1 MIAISDKL
9 RHQVMKLAE
18 QYEKPEFITDDPV
31 QFPRRFG
38 YKCSQEIVGFI
49 AAWLAYGNRKAIL
62 STCEKLCKEME
73 RLTPYM
79 YIKNMGWRKYIDSEE
94 PLYRFFKEKD
104 FADLCRALKEIYDN
118 NEDMEEALS
127 KNYTRTMGATDYLDA
142 LISLFPGV
150 KGIPQDSKSAC
161 KRLNIFLRWKSSRIA
176 FIQYIHFKS
185 KDMLIFIKSWI
196 TPPQDSPSKESLV
209 EVQKAY
215 RVENIKEVSE
225 VNALTN
231 PKGKFRFSILLVTG
245 ERLYSSLYGTKEEA
259 EMAQVSAI
267 TVLNAIELY
276 FERFKHV
283 PEHHATPV
291 MFQAPDAKQKKLVP
305 GKISMFDTP
314 VYTIQI

>member
-1 MIAISDKL
+1 
-9 RHQVMKLAE
+9 
-18 QYEKPEFITDDPV
+18 
-31 QFPRRFG
+31 
-38 YKCSQEIVGFI
+38 
-49 AAWLAYGNRKAIL
+49 
-62 STCEKLCKEME
+62 
-73 RLTPYM
+73 
-79 YIKNMGWRKYIDSEE
+79 
-94 PLYRFFKEKD
+94 
-104 FADLCRALKEIYDN
+104 
-118 NEDMEEALS
+118 
-127 KNYTRTMGATDYLDA
+127 
-142 LISLFPGV
+142 
-150 KGIPQDSKSAC
+150 
-161 KRLNIFLRWKSSRIA
+161 
-176 FIQYIHFKS
+176 
-185 KDMLIFIKSWI
+185 MLIFIKSWI

-245 ERLYSSLYGTKEEA
+245 ERLYSSLY
-259 EMAQVSAI
+259 
-267 TVLNAIELY
+267 

>member
-1 MIAISDKL
+1 
-9 RHQVMKLAE
+9 
-18 QYEKPEFITDDPV
+18 
-31 QFPRRFG
+31 
-38 YKCSQEIVGFI
+38 
-49 AAWLAYGNRKAIL
+49 
-62 STCEKLCKEME
+62 
-73 RLTPYM
+73 
-79 YIKNMGWRKYIDSEE
+79 
-94 PLYRFFKEKD
+94 
-104 FADLCRALKEIYDN
+104 
-118 NEDMEEALS
+118 
-127 KNYTRTMGATDYLDA
+127 
-142 LISLFPGV
+142 
-150 KGIPQDSKSAC
+150 
-161 KRLNIFLRWKSSRIA
+161 
-176 FIQYIHFKS
+176 
-185 KDMLIFIKSWI
+185 MLIFIKSWI

-291 MFQAPDAKQKKLVP
+291 MFHY
-305 GKISMFDTP
+305 G
-314 VYTIQI
+314 

>member
-1 MIAISDKL
+1 
-9 RHQVMKLAE
+9 
-18 QYEKPEFITDDPV
+18 
-31 QFPRRFG
+31 
-38 YKCSQEIVGFI
+38 
-49 AAWLAYGNRKAIL
+49 
-62 STCEKLCKEME
+62 
-73 RLTPYM
+73 
-79 YIKNMGWRKYIDSEE
+79 
-94 PLYRFFKEKD
+94 
-104 FADLCRALKEIYDN
+104 
-118 NEDMEEALS
+118 
-127 KNYTRTMGATDYLDA
+127 
-142 LISLFPGV
+142 
-150 KGIPQDSKSAC
+150 
-161 KRLNIFLRWKSSRIA
+161 
-176 FIQYIHFKS
+176 
-185 KDMLIFIKSWI
+185 MLIFIKSWI
-196 TPPQDSPSKESLV
+196 TPPQDSPSKEPLI

-259 EMAQVSAI
+259 EMSQVSAI

-291 MFQAPDAKQKKLVP
+291 MFQAPDAKQKKLVA

>member
-161 KRLNIFLRWKSSRIA
+161 KRLNMFLRWMCRRNSPMDLGIWSFIPQSSL
-176 FIQYIHFKS
+176 
-185 KDMLIFIKSWI
+185 LIPLDTHVATVGRQLGLI
-196 TPPQDSPSKESLV
+196 TGKGDSMNTVLELTTNCRNVYPLDPCKCDYALFGYGVNNKTKKES
-209 EVQKAY
+209 
-215 RVENIKEVSE
+215 
-225 VNALTN
+225 
-231 PKGKFRFSILLVTG
+231 
-245 ERLYSSLYGTKEEA
+245 
-259 EMAQVSAI
+259 
-267 TVLNAIELY
+267 
-276 FERFKHV
+276 
-283 PEHHATPV
+283 
-291 MFQAPDAKQKKLVP
+291 
-305 GKISMFDTP
+305 
-314 VYTIQI
+314 